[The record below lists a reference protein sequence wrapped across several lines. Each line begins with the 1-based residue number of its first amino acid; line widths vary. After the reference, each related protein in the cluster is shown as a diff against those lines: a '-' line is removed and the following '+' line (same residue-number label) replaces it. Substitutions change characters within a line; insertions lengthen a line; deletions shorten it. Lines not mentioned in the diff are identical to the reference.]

1 MLMSPLALSPFLNA
15 CRVQNTRE
23 GSGFVYRLP
32 IPTEIQ
38 EDDFDLRAST
48 AFLELTEELSLS
60 GFHFNQSLPGPT
72 IRKNR
77 GDSVRIRFHNE
88 TGQQSIV
95 HWHGLI
101 VPPEMDGHPKDA
113 IPSGIYD
120 YEYTL
125 DQRAG
130 TYWYH
135 PHPHRITGE
144 QVYKGLSGF
153 YIVNDEEEAA
163 LNLPSETRE
172 IPLVIQD
179 RRVDDSGQIVFNL
192 SMPER
197 MMTGFL
203 GDLILVNGV
212 PHPYHKVTPDT
223 YRLRILNGSNA
234 RIYNVAF
241 DNNAPFTVI
250 GSDGGLLPA
259 PVDTME
265 LLLAPGER
273 ADILVDFS
281 SGFRDGR
288 AELISK
294 PFDVPSGG
302 GMMGRMQ
309 NMMGGGGP
317 DQGTGFSLVEF
328 RIEGESQSE
337 SFSLPDQLSQPAFPR
352 PSEVLNKRTIRLGM
366 EMSTGHT
373 INGRQFGME
382 RVDEQVNQGDTEIWE
397 FVNETNVPHPMH
409 IHAVHF
415 RVLERSGSRG
425 LLPSETG
432 LKDVVLVMPGERISV
447 IVKFDAPKGMYVFHC
462 HNLEHED
469 NGMMANFEIV

>member
-1 MLMSPLALSPFLNA
+1 MSN
-15 CRVQNTRE
+15 
-23 GSGFVYRLP
+23 GSGFAYRLP
-32 IPTEIQ
+32 LPAEIH
-38 EDDFDLRAST
+38 EDEFDLKAST
-48 AFLELTEELSLS
+48 AFVELTEELSLS
-60 GFHFNQSLPGPT
+60 GFQFNQSLPGPT

-77 GDSVRIRFHNE
+77 GDSVIIRFHNE

-101 VPPEMDGHPKDA
+101 VPPEMDGHPKDV
-113 IPSGIYD
+113 IPSGVYD

-153 YIVNDEEEAA
+153 YIVDDEEEAA
-163 LNLPSETRE
+163 LNLPSGTRE

-203 GDLILVNGV
+203 GDLILVNGA
-212 PHPYHKVTPDT
+212 PHPYHQVTPDM

-234 RIYNVAF
+234 RIYNIAF

-250 GSDGGLLPA
+250 GTDGGLLPE
-259 PVDTME
+259 PVKTTE
-265 LLLAPGER
+265 LLMATGER

-281 SGFRDGR
+281 GDFHDGR

-317 DQGTGFSLVEF
+317 DQGTGFSLMEF
-328 RIEGESQSE
+328 RIEGEPQIE
-337 SFSLPDQLSQPAFPR
+337 SLSLPDQLSQPDFPQ
-352 PSEVLNKRTIRLGM
+352 PSEAVNRRTIRLGR
-366 EMSTGHT
+366 EMMTGHT

-409 IHAVHF
+409 VHAVHF
-415 RVLERSGSRG
+415 KVLERSGNRG

-432 LKDVVLVMPGERISV
+432 WKDVVLVMPGERVSV
-447 IVKFDAPKGMYVFHC
+447 IMKFNAPKGMYVFHC

>member
-1 MLMSPLALSPFLNA
+1 MSPLALSPFLNA
-15 CRVQNTRE
+15 CRMQNTRE

-32 IPTEIQ
+32 LPTEIH
-38 EDDFDLRAST
+38 EDEFDLRAST
-48 AFLELTEELSLS
+48 AFVELTEELSLS
-60 GFHFNQSLPGPT
+60 GFQFNQSLPGPT
-72 IRKNR
+72 IRRNR

-130 TYWYH
+130 THWYH

-163 LNLPSETRE
+163 LNLPSGSRE

-212 PHPYHKVTPDT
+212 PHPYRQVTPDT

-234 RIYNVAF
+234 RIYNIAF
-241 DNNAPFTVI
+241 ENGASFTVI

-259 PVDTME
+259 PVDTTE

-281 SGFRDGR
+281 SGFRGNR
-288 AELISK
+288 AALISK
-294 PFDVPSGG
+294 PFDMPSGD

-309 NMMGGGGP
+309 NMMNGGGP
-317 DQGTGFSLVEF
+317 DQGTGFSLMDF
-328 RIEGESQSE
+328 RIEGEPQNG
-337 SFSLPDQLSQPAFPR
+337 FLSLPDQLSQSDFPR
-352 PSEVLNKRTIRLGM
+352 PSEAVKKRTIRLDM
-366 EMSTGHT
+366 EMRSGHT

-382 RVDEQVNQGDTEIWE
+382 RADEQVRQGDTEIWE
-397 FVNETNVPHPMH
+397 FVNESTVPHPMH
-409 IHAVHF
+409 VHAVHF
-415 RVLERSGSRG
+415 KVLERSGSRG
-425 LLPSETG
+425 LLPTETG
-432 LKDVVLVMPGERISV
+432 WKDTVLVMPGERVRV
-447 IVKFDAPKGMYVFHC
+447 IMKFEAPKGLYVFHC
-462 HNLEHED
+462 HNLEHSD
-469 NGMMANFEIV
+469 NGMMANVLIF